1 MRSVLSARFAGIF
14 SSAFS
19 GDLAAAVTTVAIP
32 LLIVGPL
39 DAGDGTVG
47 IAVAADDIGWL
58 VAGPVAGVLIDR
70 YGFRALLLGS
80 EFVRFIA
87 FAAIVVLGLIGVL
100 HSALLIGLLVVKSL
114 ASVFFLI
121 GSPTLLA
128 KGIVGD
134 DLVKANS
141 ALTWSGSVAMILGPP
156 LAGAIV
162 AIADPQAALVVTAVG
177 YLVSFI
183 VLAAVLRGKQWAVAE
198 VPAGSQQGA
207 DDPPSPG
214 SPPTIVR
221 TFLRTFAADFMTGWR
236 YLRSRTD
243 VVRMVASGAQ
253 FNFALSLQ
261 QAVLVVYLLTLSG
274 FTPATIGVA
283 LGAAGFGGVCAA
295 MSADAIARRFGDST
309 VVFWTML
316 AGTALGALVPAT
328 TSAPGIVYLIVG
340 YFGLSVA
347 TVVFDAIT
355 GAYRQRTIPVA
366 LLGRVTAASRFISW
380 GISPLGALA
389 GGGIAVLIGPWWGL
403 VAAAVVFLGSPFWLV
418 GMTWQVPNAEES
430 ADAYP

>member
-1 MRSVLSARFAGIF
+1 MRPFLSARFAGIF

-58 VAGPVAGVLIDR
+58 IAGPIAGVLIDR
-70 YGFRALLLGS
+70 FGFRALLIGS
-80 EFVRFIA
+80 EVVRFAA
-87 FAAIVVLGLIGVL
+87 FAAIVVLGLVGVL
-100 HSALLIGLLVVKSL
+100 HPALLIGLLIVKSL

-128 KGIVGD
+128 TGIVGA

-156 LAGAIV
+156 LAGV
-162 AIADPQAALVVTAVG
+162 MVGFADPQTAIVVTAAC

-183 VLAAVLRGKQWAVAE
+183 ILAAVLRGPGWSLSKVASDSQSSAVSA
-198 VPAGSQQGA
+198 
-207 DDPPSPG
+207 
-214 SPPTIVR
+214 
-221 TFLRTFAADFMTGWR
+221 FLRNFVADFIAGWR
-236 YLRSRTD
+236 YLRSRND
-243 VVRMVASGAQ
+243 IVRIVASSAQ

-261 QAVLVVYLLTLSG
+261 QAVLVVYLLTLPG
-274 FTPATIGVA
+274 FTPGLIGLA

-295 MSADAIARRFGDST
+295 MSADVIARRFGDSA

-328 TSAPGIVYLIVG
+328 TSATGVVFLVTG

-347 TVVFDAIT
+347 TVVFGAIT
-355 GAYRQRTIPVA
+355 GAYRQRTIPVI
-366 LLGRVTAASRFISW
+366 LLGRVTAASRLISW

-389 GGGIAVLIGPWWGL
+389 GGGIAVLVGPWWGL
-403 VAAAVVFLGSPFWLV
+403 AVAAVVFLGSPFWLL
-418 GMTWQVPNAEES
+418 GLTWEVSATEEG
-430 ADAYP
+430 ANAYP